1 MIFDTC
7 ARNSRRYEFFDIFAH
22 AVVINRKTVKSA
34 ENTICD
40 ISAQNSRRYEF
51 FETFAHTV
59 VK

>member
-1 MIFDTC
+1 M
-7 ARNSRRYEFFDIFAH
+7 SFFDIFAH

-40 ISAQNSRRYEF
+40 ISAQNSLRYEF